1 MKSSISSPAPP
12 SADKIFLALG
22 QTLYVC
28 QLFEATMLEVLAVA
42 HELLDGTGDG
52 RKYQASLE
60 TLSRKTLGQLLHD
73 LRKSADIKS
82 EVDSQLDAGL
92 EARNFVVHRFA
103 EHLGEDLIDESKAIA
118 HQRTLYEKCALVM
131 TANDTG
137 LALLH
142 AIGHMNSTKSS
153 KLIAEFEETVR
164 ALRDMPTQYSEPRH

>member
-1 MKSSISSPAPP
+1 MPQ

-28 QLFEATMLEVLAVA
+28 QLFETTMLEVLAVA

-73 LRKSADIKS
+73 LRKRADIKS

-103 EHLGEDLIDESKAIA
+103 EHLGNDLIDEPKAIA
-118 HQRTLYEKCALVM
+118 HQRALYEQCAHVM
-131 TANDTG
+131 TANDAG
-137 LALLH
+137 IALLH
-142 AIGHMNSTKSS
+142 AIGHLNANKSS
-153 KLIAEFEETVR
+153 KLIGEIEETVR
-164 ALRDMPTQYSEPRH
+164 ALRELPSQYSEPRH